1 MLAVPGPHLL
11 YTNRVNTSWH
21 LYPVYKQMFLSGPVT
36 HVASA
41 GLLASAESRQVS
53 WGRDGQMAGGLFCFL
68 GWRLSLSNLSESRS
82 LQVHIARLK
91 VINCPSHHAA

>member
-1 MLAVPGPHLL
+1 MPAVPGPHLL

-53 WGRDGQMAGGLFCFL
+53 WRARRTDGGGIVLFPWVAPLFEQFV
-68 GWRLSLSNLSESRS
+68 RKSFSSS
-82 LQVHIARLK
+82 
-91 VINCPSHHAA
+91 SHCKT